1 MPSSDQ
7 KSQTHAHTLADEPNK
22 LTATPINLDAL
33 NVGPPATAG
42 GSDQRPSLECAGRA
56 IFPSR
61 WEGIEGRV
69 LRRRRFGLI
78 RLRSTS
84 QGSVDTYNLL
94 AHGSDPIAYQA
105 FELIRPDSQRLTK
118 APSPLRSAG
127 ALQKVRRALVS
138 LLLIWILCCQ
148 SLAAPIAITTPI
160 VTRANTPIAKRGS
173 SPTVR
178 EGSRSTT
185 TQSNYASANWADR
198 LLQLIHSRDEEASV
212 TGGLLPTAPVDCL
225 LPPPL
230 PSAPATDAVITR
242 HHPTLNSG
250 RIEGTLRLL
259 LAEPFTLN
267 GNTQITGD
275 LYLPGSPAIQL
286 NGGATH
292 GGIVSDEGDA
302 IPNYPL
308 TISGGVNLPGK
319 IHTHADPVP
328 LPLDFPASVPV
339 PTGTRNLSI
348 RSQSD
353 IATIGDWQ
361 TVRDLNVKAARLTLE
376 VPPGN
381 YGTFTANGNSRL
393 NFSAGTYNFANT
405 LNLDGSASVQTT
417 GRVDINVAQ
426 NLIINS
432 GAIVPG
438 SYTSPGDVH
447 LNVLGAS
454 LEINGSSQLAGLI
467 KAYNGRVTINGNAAV
482 RGQVIADSFTL
493 NGGKVTAAVWPA
505 VSTAG
510 STIFG
515 PARFDRTPGAPN
527 KYLEQFSLPAGVTA
541 PYILHIQNGEP
552 DGTNRVS
559 SATVKLNGVD
569 ILVPS
574 DLNQNIANID
584 RSVTLTSANSLEV
597 RLASNPGSY
606 LIINLSGSVAVT
618 DNTAPS
624 IVIAAPADNAKTSND
639 TIAVSGTALDSGLSA
654 TGVAHVYVNE
664 LEATFNTADSTWSI
678 VALPLLIGSNEVKVR
693 AVDGA
698 GNQSTAS
705 VTITR
710 ESPNA
715 PPNLDAGPDQNL
727 SLPHS
732 ASLHGIASDDGNPT
746 GSTLATTWSVVSD
759 TGTVTF
765 SHADALD
772 TTATFSAPGTYV
784 LRLSAS
790 DGQLSASDD
799 ITLTVQ
805 PANQPPTVNA
815 GPNQTIALPRTA
827 TLTGT
832 VADDGLPPN
841 TALITGWSQI
851 SGTGIVTFEDA
862 AQRETT
868 ASFSHPGI
876 YVLRLTASDSELSA
890 SSDVT
895 INVQPENQAPSTSAG
910 ADQITSLP
918 NSIQLNGSMSDDGW
932 PEGSTLNA
940 HWTTVSGPAPVVFE
954 NPNMTVTAASF
965 TIAGVYVLRLTT
977 SDGEL
982 NGTDEVTIVVD
993 PLNTAPLAN
1002 AGADQTIILPQ
1013 PVNLSGTMADDGWP
1027 RGSSVTAN
1035 WSKLSGPGS
1044 VVFANANT
1052 SATSATFSEPGTY
1065 VLRLTVSDTQL
1076 TTGDDITITVLPP
1089 NHAPTANAGAD
1100 QSISLFTPA
1109 HLNGSLSDDGY
1120 PLGNSLASTWSK
1132 LSGPGEVTFAGANTT
1147 VTTATFSLP
1156 GIYVL
1161 RLTVSDSELTNHDD
1175 VTITVN
1181 DPRVP
1186 PIADFVVP
1194 ESTGTAGAF
1203 VIASSGATSANF
1215 AADKI
1220 LDSDNLTFWTT
1231 PGLNNQFAKM
1241 QFYDQQMVWIERVRL
1256 QPANAAVSNASLK
1269 SFEVQIS
1276 ATTADDAN
1284 FVTVLNATLLNNG
1297 QLQEFVLT
1305 GGPVRARYIKLLAKN
1320 NYGDPNSIRLG
1331 TFNAVAAGGADSVI
1345 SLPGQANVAL
1355 CQSPALPLN
1364 GGTIYDYSYPG
1375 GAGSVN
1381 GLLGYFIGGWQTTS
1395 TANQFATIQLAGGK
1409 SYLIEGVRL
1418 ATWYDSAHGL
1428 PTAVKDFEVWVSNTT
1443 PEDAAFTRVL
1453 STSASFVPYAQQFL
1467 FPGGP
1472 IPAKYV
1478 KYVPLTNGGESSI
1491 HTPAFD
1497 VIAAGT
1503 ARVVAASNE
1512 SPNHPNS
1519 AQAAF
1524 DGNAATNWIGTGA
1537 LNNVW
1542 VKTSLANDAPQRI
1555 YGVRILP
1562 LSDTFS
1568 QSGPKDFE
1576 IRISNSSTA
1585 DSAFTTVYS
1594 GTLAPIFNSPA
1605 QEFQF
1610 SSFVDARYV
1619 QFVWKS
1625 SYSSSIVGV
1634 KELEVLAAPDRGSAV
1649 IGFSSQA
1656 SAAETAANAIDIDPV
1671 DKPWVTAPNQNT
1683 NQWLKLI
1690 LPRGDSWT
1698 INHIALR
1705 PGPAANDLNRSPK
1718 DFELLVSNTDAAD
1731 SSFASV
1737 LSGTLINSAQLQDF
1751 YFPPAPAKYVK
1762 LLLKNNYGSSQIG
1775 LSSFYVFSS
1784 ATIGTNT
1791 QFFDRSTDSD
1801 GQIISWGWNFG
1812 DGSTSTG
1819 RNPFHI
1825 FPAPG
1830 DYPVTLA
1837 VTDDS
1842 GLTSS
1847 RQTLFHVAVAL
1858 QPDFTHSPI
1867 IVHEAGE
1874 AVRFSDITPLLLRP
1888 TAIRQYD
1895 FGDGSTLSQGANTS
1909 SHTFQ
1914 DSGTFHVKLKVG
1926 DPLGTNYSITRD
1938 VLVLNLPPAV
1948 DIDPGKTLVWGEQ
1961 WTSLP
1966 RISDQ
1971 SPIDN
1976 QTLHGDWNFGDGQTS
1991 SCINCTN
1998 ANAAVLHS
2006 YATPGSYRA
2015 ILNISDKDGGTG
2027 TDSATFTV
2035 TRRPTSF
2042 GMENPPAQT
2051 TGISLLVRGALRDTF
2066 ANQPLTGKR
2075 IQFTL
2080 NGSSFTAVTG
2090 PNGVAEISVPMPE
2103 GTKIDVVTGSFAG
2116 DDLYA
2121 SSSGAGVPPSA
2132 GTKPASGSPTHQGTD
2147 FWLMFPSA
2155 YFTGGLATQ
2164 KLSITSTV
2172 STSGTVSIP
2181 GMNFV
2186 QNFAV
2191 SANSVATVT
2200 LPFVQVTD
2208 AEVVQAK
2215 GIHVTSQ
2222 QPIGVYGI
2230 SQRIFSTDAFLG
2242 LPVTSLGSDYYVL
2255 TYSNM
2260 AFGPSSE
2267 FGIVAAE
2274 NGTTVTITPA
2284 ATTGSH
2290 IAGVPY
2296 AITLNQGQTYLLQ
2309 NTVPTALG
2317 DLTGSRVSST
2327 KPVAV
2332 FSGHM
2337 AATIPAEVGCCADH
2351 LLEQLPPANSWG
2363 KRFATLPLATRTKG
2377 DYFRFLARDDDT
2389 SVYLDGAL
2397 VAVLNRGEFVERLL
2411 QAPAEIVATKPILV
2425 AQYCTSIYFDNGTT
2439 GKADPFFMIVPP
2451 YTQFLDHYT
2460 ISTPASGFQIN
2471 YANVIAPTALLGSIT
2486 LDGAAL
2492 AAGSFTA
2499 IGVSGYSGAQLPLT
2513 VGAHTLDGPAGFGV
2527 SVYGFAQDESY
2538 GYPGGLNLSPTATN
2552 VVVTVA
2558 PEVSAHTINTQ
2569 GCVIATTTDQF
2580 QLPQGGATV
2589 NFSISGAN
2597 PANTS
2602 LQTDAA
2608 GQATLCYLGTH
2619 SGADQITAALAG
2631 AHANAT
2637 MIWSPPNQPPTVTA
2651 GPDQTI
2657 ALPAAAILSA
2667 TASDDGLPANTLNLL
2682 WTRISGPGDV
2692 VFANANAANTSAIF
2706 TAAGAYVL
2714 RFSANDT
2721 ALGASDDV
2729 VITVTPAPANQA
2741 PTAQAGANK
2750 VVTLN
2755 ENLVLNSSNEAPLN
2769 HGEIPHWIETQ
2780 GSNWRQGAMNDGSN
2794 SPAPQQGSSYFF
2806 AGNDAAAELRQDI
2819 DVSAFAAA
2827 IAAGA
2832 QQFEFQAYLRSLP
2845 EASPDAGRVIV
2856 EYRDVTNTNVI
2867 ATLDSGIITATD
2879 EWHLTEDIRTAPAG
2893 TGWIRVRL
2901 LAQRNSG
2908 AGNDAFFD
2916 SISLRPFHTAGIKL
2930 EAHVGDDGLPAGSSL
2945 SANWSVVSGPGPV
2958 SFANSQS
2965 PLSGATFTTPG
2976 TYVLRL
2982 TASDGE
2988 LNATSDLNVLV
2999 NPANQSPVVVPGNDQ
3014 TITLP
3019 ASASLAAT
3027 VTDDG
3032 GPVGSSLSVFWSRR
3046 SGPGIVTFADATSA
3060 NTTAAFST
3068 PGAYVL
3074 SLTADDGEYAA
3085 SSVLTVTVSPAA
3097 VNQPPTVSAGLD
3109 QAITLTAAPISLN
3122 GNAADDGL
3130 PLGSSVSVV
3139 WTQTS
3144 GPAAATFGNPDN
3156 AITSIQFSVAGTYVL
3171 RLTASDGAL
3180 SASDEVVVTVT
3191 PANVAPTVNAGADQT
3206 TLLSQGAALNGSVSD
3221 DGLPGTS
3228 GLTTTWSMLSG
3239 SGTVSFVNPNVTVT
3253 NAQFSATGTY
3263 VLRLTA
3269 SDSQFSAA
3277 DDITVQVNDNVPLP
3291 TVGITAPADGAE
3303 LTAPALVTGSVS
3315 NGSWTL
3321 EYRLNTDDIWSAVA
3335 ERSGDTALDGSA
3347 SQGWRTVA
3355 SGHAQVTNSTL
3366 GTLDTTMM
3374 LNGIYS
3380 LRLRA
3385 TDEYGQTSFTSTSV
3399 LVDKNLKV
3407 GHFQIAFSDLNVPV
3421 AGLPIEVVRSY
3432 DSRDNRAGDFGVG
3445 WQLGIK
3451 SARVEKTGVLG
3462 FSWLETVSS
3471 GAIPT
3476 YCLEPGRP
3484 HKVAVTFGDGKVF
3497 RFQATTAIHCQ
3508 QLAPITS
3515 TRLMFTPEPGT
3526 HATLEAV
3533 GPSDVLVETQG
3544 VLPGAVR
3551 LINQNNPDIFNAGT
3565 FRLTTAEGAVYVIDQ
3580 RTGVSSVRDP
3590 YGNSLTLTSAGIIH
3604 STGRSV
3610 AFTRDPANRITSI
3623 TDPNGNS
3630 QTYAYD
3636 ARGDLVSY
3644 TDREQQTTTY
3654 SYDSDHRLVT
3664 ITDARGTTPLQN
3676 EFDASGRLIGQRDA
3690 FNHALAYDHDIAGR
3704 VETITDRLGRATRYE
3719 YDERGNVLRRV
3730 DAKGGVRSFS
3740 YDELDNVLS
3749 ETNELGKTTTYAY
3762 DSADNRTS
3770 VTDPLG
3776 HAMQSTYNGARQ
3788 VLTITDALGQT
3799 TTNTYDAAGTN
3810 LLSATDALNNS
3821 TTYTF
3826 SAITGQRSAMKD
3838 ALNGQTVY
3846 SYDGNG
3852 RLSSETDAL
3861 GHVTTYTY
3869 DANGNRKSQRVTRT
3883 NTLGQP
3889 ETITTNYEYDKLNRL
3904 VKTIYA
3910 DGSSTKVEYNLTGQQ
3925 GATIDQLGHRTEF
3938 SYDDMGR
3945 LTRTDYPDS
3954 THEETAYDAE
3964 GRRLTSTDRAG
3975 HVTSYSYDELG
3986 RLLRTTF
3993 ADGTSASSV
4002 YDAAGQLLSQTD
4014 ARGNVTRY
4022 FYDDAGRRM
4031 TIKNALGQ
4039 ETTFA
4044 YDANGNQLS
4053 VTDALGHATS
4063 YEYDAD
4069 NRRIKTIHADRS
4081 FDSVSYDALG
4091 RTATKTDQAG
4101 KPTRFSYDALGRLT
4115 KVTDALNQET
4125 IYTYDELGRQL
4136 SQTDANNHITRF
4148 EYDQLGRR
4156 MKRMLPLGQFESY
4169 SYDLAGNLRTR
4180 TDFNGKVTSFAYDAM
4195 RRLSSKTPDVSFNQP
4210 AISFTYNANGQR
4222 ASMVDASGTTVYSYD
4237 VRNRL
4242 IGRQTPFGAL
4252 SYTYDDA
4259 GNVATT
4265 RSAHANGVSI
4275 DYGYDALNRLASVKD
4290 NQLITLNGGVTSYT
4304 YNGAGNLQSYLYP
4317 NQISTSYAYNSLNRL
4332 TNMTVGTAVSH
4343 VAGYSYTLGP
4353 AGNRVGVTE
4362 LNGRTVTYSYDDL
4375 YRLRAETIANG
4386 PHNVNGTISY
4396 SYDAVGNR
4404 LSRTS
4409 TVTPVIS
4416 QTASYDANDRL
4427 ASESYDDNGNT
4438 TTANGNSYDYDFEN
4452 QLASFTPGA
4461 GPAGAFVYDG
4471 DGNRVGKT
4479 VAGVTTNYLVD
4490 TNNPTGYAQ
4499 VIEELQYGN
4508 VTRSYTYGHD
4518 LISQRCPL
4526 PTANCSLSFYGYD
4539 GHGSVRLLTDAAG
4552 AVTDT
4557 YDYDAFGNLIAHVGN
4572 TANDYLYAGEQF
4584 DADLAFYYLRARY
4597 LNPAA
4602 GRFWTMDSFEGSP
4615 HDPQSLHKYSY
4626 AQNNP
4631 TNLIDPSG
4639 QVSAMEEVAPLVSN
4653 VVSLY
4658 YEYQSLISTAR
4669 VILAAVD
4676 LYKLSQDENYRGEYL
4691 ALGPT
4696 LVGSIVADNLL
4707 SITSAAQRF
4716 TGSVFAASNIEPFA
4730 VRHATSYPQEVMDE
4744 IDPALLR
4751 FDNRF
4756 GKAFYVAESGQT
4768 AVNEVA
4774 AHSGSYTHVV
4784 RFDMNLSGQKTLD
4797 LTNPQVANAWGYN
4810 STLEYRQTQAIAESA
4825 KRAGYGVIAYP
4836 AAHGAG
4842 TNFAVLKRFAEI
4854 LTPMGVAPVP

>member
-1 MPSSDQ
+1 MPPSENYRDVLSD
-7 KSQTHAHTLADEPNK
+7 APA
-22 LTATPINLDAL
+22 INQNHIQLLGAVPD
-33 NVGPPATAG
+33 PKPATN
-42 GSDQRPSLECAGRA
+42 LECAGRA
-56 IFPSR
+56 Q
-61 WEGIEGRV
+61 
-69 LRRRRFGLI
+69 RRRRFGF
-78 RLRSTS
+78 LRKLSR
-84 QGSVDTYNLL
+84 GDFNDLL
-94 AHGSDPIAYQA
+94 NYIANQA
-105 FELIRPDSQRLTK
+105 SFGFIRPDSARHTK

-127 ALQKVRRALVS
+127 ALQKERRTLAS
-138 LLLIWILCCQ
+138 LLLIWILSCQ
-148 SLAAPIAITTPI
+148 SLAAPIVISTPSA
-160 VTRANTPIAKRGS
+160 RAANIPSAKGGS

-185 TQSNYASANWADR
+185 TQPNPATVKWLDR
-198 LLQLIHSRDEEASV
+198 LLQLFHSRDGELTAEPPPTTNTSAPAPAV
-212 TGGLLPTAPVDCL
+212 CLLPT
-225 LPPPL
+225 
-230 PSAPATDAVITR
+230 APATDAVITR
-242 HHPTLNSG
+242 HHPTLNAG
-250 RIEGTLRLL
+250 RIEGSLRLL
-259 LAEPFTLN
+259 QPEPFTLN

-275 LYLPGSPAIQL
+275 VYLPGSPAIQL

-292 GGIVSDEGDA
+292 GGIVIDEGDA
-302 IPNYPL
+302 IPNYPVTL
-308 TISGGVNLPGK
+308 SGGINLPGK
-319 IHTHADPVP
+319 IHTHVDPGCHPPATAGGTDKTSTP
-328 LPLDFPASVPV
+328 LPLDFPASVPA
-339 PTGTRNLSI
+339 PSGTRNVVI

-353 IATIGDWQ
+353 IANLGDWQ

-381 YGTFTANGNSRL
+381 YGTFTVNGNSRL

-438 SYTSPGDVH
+438 SYTSPGDIH

-454 LEINGSSQLAGLI
+454 LEINGSSQVAGLI
-467 KAYNGRVTINGNAAV
+467 KAYNGTVTINGAAAV
-482 RGQVIADSFTL
+482 RGQVSADSFTL
-493 NGGKVTAAVWPA
+493 NGGKVTAAVWPIR
-505 VSTAG
+505 SSPG
-510 STIFG
+510 FTILG
-515 PARFDRTPGAPN
+515 PARFDRTTGAPN
-527 KYLEQFSLPAGVTA
+527 KYLEQFSLPVGVTA
-541 PYILHIQNGEP
+541 PYTLHIQNGEP

-574 DLNQNIANID
+574 DLNQNVANVD
-584 RSVTLTSANSLEV
+584 RTVTLTSANSLEV

-606 LIINLSGSVAVT
+606 LIINLSGSLAVI

-624 IVIAAPADNAKTSND
+624 IVIAAPADKANTSSD
-639 TIAVSGTALDSGLSA
+639 TIAVSGTALDSGTGA

-664 LEATFNTADSTWSI
+664 LEATLNAADSTWSI
-678 VALPLLIGSNEVKVR
+678 AALPLLIGSNEVTVR

-698 GNQSTAS
+698 NNQSTAS
-705 VTITR
+705 LTITR
-710 ESPNA
+710 EAPNA
-715 PPNLDAGPDQNL
+715 PPGVNAGPDQTL
-727 SLPHS
+727 SLPQS
-732 ASLHGIASDDGNPT
+732 ASLHGSASDDGNPT
-746 GSTLATTWSVVSD
+746 GSTLTTSWSIVSN

-772 TTATFSAPGTYV
+772 TTATFDAPGSYV

-799 ITLTVQ
+799 ITITVQ
-805 PANQPPTVNA
+805 PANQPPTINA

-832 VADDGLPPN
+832 VADDGLPTNSVPV
-841 TALITGWSQI
+841 TKWSQI
-851 SGTGIVTFEDA
+851 SGTGIVTFEDS
-862 AQRETT
+862 AQCETT
-868 ASFSHPGI
+868 ASFSNPGV
-876 YVLRLTASDSELSA
+876 YTLRLTASDSELSA

-895 INVQPENQAPSTSAG
+895 ITVQPENQAPTASAG
-910 ADQITSLP
+910 ADQIISLP
-918 NSIQLNGSMSDDGW
+918 NAIQLNGSMSDDGW
-932 PEGSTLNA
+932 PDGSTLNA
-940 HWTTVSGPAPVVFE
+940 QWTTVSGPGPVVFE
-954 NPNMTVTAASF
+954 NANMTVTAASF
-965 TIAGVYVLRLTT
+965 TIAGVYVFRLTA

-982 NGTDEVTIVVD
+982 NGSDEVTIVVD
-993 PLNTAPLAN
+993 PLNTAPLVN
-1002 AGADQTIILPQ
+1002 AGADQTVILPGQ
-1013 PVNLSGTMADDGWP
+1013 AKMLGTITDDGWP
-1027 RGSSVTAN
+1027 RGSAVTAN

-1044 VVFANANT
+1044 VVFANPNT
-1052 SATSATFSEPGTY
+1052 SSTSATFIEPGTY
-1065 VLRLTVSDTQL
+1065 VLRLTASDTQL
-1076 TTGDDITITVLPP
+1076 ATFDDITITVLPP
-1089 NHAPTANAGAD
+1089 NHAPTVNAGAD
-1100 QSISLFTPA
+1100 QSISLFSA
-1109 HLNGSLSDDGY
+1109 ANLNGSLSDDGY
-1120 PLGNSLASTWSK
+1120 PLGNSLTSTWSK

-1156 GIYVL
+1156 GNYVL
-1161 RLTVSDSELTNHDD
+1161 RLTVSDSELTNQDD

-1203 VIASSGATSANF
+1203 VIASSGASSPNF

-1220 LDSDNLTFWTT
+1220 LDSDNFTFWTT
-1231 PGLNNQFAKM
+1231 PGLNNQFAKV

-1269 SFEVQIS
+1269 NFEVQVS
-1276 ATTADDAN
+1276 ATTADDAS
-1284 FVTVLNATLLNNG
+1284 FVTVLSATLLNNG
-1297 QLQEFVLT
+1297 QLQEFVLA
-1305 GGPVRARYIKLLAKN
+1305 GGLVRARYIKLLAKN

-1331 TFNAVAAGGADSVI
+1331 TFNPVAAGTADGVI

-1355 CQSPALPLN
+1355 CQSPALPMN
-1364 GGTIYDYSYPG
+1364 GGAIYDYSYPG

-1381 GLLGYFIGGWQTTS
+1381 GLLGYFVGGWQTTS
-1395 TANQFATIQLAGGK
+1395 TTNQFAKIQLAGGK

-1428 PTAVKDFEVWVSNTT
+1428 PTAVKDFEVWISNTT
-1443 PEDAAFTRVL
+1443 SDDASFTRVL
-1453 STSASFVPYAQQFL
+1453 SATASFVPYAQQFL

-1472 IPAKYV
+1472 VPAKYV

-1491 HTPAFD
+1491 HTQAFD

-1512 SPNHPNS
+1512 SLNHPNS

-1524 DGNAATNWIGTGA
+1524 DGNASTNWIATGA

-1576 IRISNSSTA
+1576 VRVSNSTTA

-1671 DKPWVTAPNQNT
+1671 DQPWVTAPNQNT
-1683 NQWLKLI
+1683 NQWLKLL
-1690 LPRGDSWT
+1690 LPRADSWT

-1731 SSFASV
+1731 SSFAPV
-1737 LSGTLINSAQLQDF
+1737 LSGTLINSSQLQDF
-1751 YFPPAPAKYVK
+1751 YFQPTPAKYVK

-1775 LSSFYVFSS
+1775 LSSFYVFSG
-1784 ATIGTNT
+1784 ATIGTNA
-1791 QFFDRSTDSD
+1791 QFFDRSSDSD
-1801 GQIISWGWNFG
+1801 GQIVSWIWNFG
-1812 DGSTSTG
+1812 DGGTNTG
-1819 RNPFHI
+1819 RNPVHT

-1830 DYPVTLA
+1830 DYPVTLT
-1837 VTDDS
+1837 VTDDT
-1842 GLTSS
+1842 GLSSS
-1847 RQTLFHVAVAL
+1847 RQTLFHVAAAL
-1858 QPDFTHSPI
+1858 QPDFIHSPI
-1867 IVHEAGE
+1867 IVHEGGE
-1874 AVRFSDITPLLLRP
+1874 AVRFSDVTPLLLRP

-1895 FGDGSTLSQGANTS
+1895 FGDGSILSQGANTS

-1938 VLVLNLPPAV
+1938 VLVLNMPPSV

-1991 SCINCTN
+1991 SCTNCTN
-1998 ANAAVLHS
+1998 ANASVVHS
-2006 YATPGSYRA
+2006 YAAPGSYQA
-2015 ILNISDKDGGTG
+2015 NLTVTDKDGGIG
-2027 TDSATFTV
+2027 TDSAIFTV

-2042 GMENPPAQT
+2042 VMQNPPAQT
-2051 TGISLLVRGALRDTF
+2051 TGNSLLVHGELRDTF
-2066 ANQPLTGKR
+2066 ANQTLAGKT
-2075 IQFTL
+2075 IQFIL
-2080 NGSSFTAVTG
+2080 NGSTFSAITG
-2090 PNGVAEISVPMPE
+2090 ANGVVEISVPIPE
-2103 GTKIDVVTGSFAG
+2103 GTKIDIVTGSFAG

-2121 SSSGAGVPPSA
+2121 SCSGVGVPPSA
-2132 GTKPASGSPTHQGTD
+2132 GAKPAEGSPTHQGTD

-2172 STSGTVSIP
+2172 STSGTVTIP
-2181 GMNFV
+2181 GMNFI

-2191 SANSVATVT
+2191 GANGVATVT

-2208 AEVVQAK
+2208 AEVIQAK

-2222 QPIGVYGI
+2222 QPIAVYGI
-2230 SQRIFSTDAFLG
+2230 SQRSFSTDAFLG
-2242 LPVTSLGSDYYVL
+2242 LPVSSLGADYLVL

-2267 FGIVAAE
+2267 FGIVATE
-2274 NGTTVTITPA
+2274 NSTAVTITPA
-2284 ATTGSH
+2284 VTTGSH

-2317 DLTGSRVSST
+2317 DLTGSRITST

-2332 FSGHM
+2332 FGGHM

-2363 KRFATLPLATRTKG
+2363 KRFATIPLATRTKG
-2377 DYFRFLARDDDT
+2377 DYFRFLARDDGT
-2389 SVYLDGAL
+2389 AVYLDGAL

-2411 QAPAEIVATKPILV
+2411 KAPAEIIATKPILV

-2460 ISTPASGFQIN
+2460 IATPASGFQIN

-2486 LDGAAL
+2486 LDGTAL
-2492 AAGSFTA
+2492 SAGSFTA
-2499 IGVSGYSGAQLPLT
+2499 IGVSGYSGAQVPLA
-2513 VGAHTLDGPAGFGV
+2513 VGAHTLGGPAGFGV

-2538 GYPGGLNLSPTATN
+2538 GYPGGLNLSPTVTS
-2552 VVVTVA
+2552 VGVTVA
-2558 PEVSAHTINTQ
+2558 PEASAHTINTQ
-2569 GCVIATTTDQF
+2569 GCVIATATDQF
-2580 QLPQGGATV
+2580 QMPQGGATI
-2589 NFSISGAN
+2589 NFTVSGAN
-2597 PANTS
+2597 PAITS
-2602 LQTDAA
+2602 LQSDAA

-2619 SGADQITAALAG
+2619 SGTDQITASLAG
-2631 AHANAT
+2631 AQAT
-2637 MIWSPPNQPPTVTA
+2637 ATIIWSPPNQPPAVTA

-2657 ALPAAAILSA
+2657 VLPAAAILSA
-2667 TASDDGLPANTLNLL
+2667 TATDDGLPANTLNLF
-2682 WTRISGPGDV
+2682 WTRVSGPGDV
-2692 VFANANAANTSAIF
+2692 VFANANAANTTAIF
-2706 TAAGAYVL
+2706 TIAGAYVL
-2714 RFSANDT
+2714 RFSANDS
-2721 ALGASDDV
+2721 ALFASDDV

-2741 PTAQAGANK
+2741 PTAQAGANQ

-2755 ENLVLNSSNEAPLN
+2755 ENLVVNSSNEAPLN
-2769 HGEIPHWIETQ
+2769 DGEVPNWIETQ
-2780 GSNWRQGAMNDGSN
+2780 GSNWRQGAINDGSS
-2794 SPAPQQGSSYFF
+2794 SPTPQRGSSYFS
-2806 AGNDAAAELRQDI
+2806 AGNEAEAELQQDI

-2827 IAAGA
+2827 IRAGT

-2845 EASPDAGRVIV
+2845 EAVPDAGRVIV
-2856 EYRDVTNTNVI
+2856 EYRDVTNANVI

-2879 EWHLTEDIRTAPAG
+2879 GWHLTEDIRTAPAG

-2901 LAQRNSG
+2901 LAKRNSG
-2908 AGNDAFFD
+2908 LGNDAFFD
-2916 SISLRPFHTAGIKL
+2916 SISLRPLHTAGIKL
-2930 EAHVGDDGLPAGSSL
+2930 DGHAGDDGLPAGSSL
-2945 SANWSVVSGPGPV
+2945 SANWTVVSGPGPV

-2965 PLSGATFTTPG
+2965 PSSGAIFTTPG
-2976 TYVLRL
+2976 TYVMRL

-2988 LNATSDLNVLV
+2988 LSATSNLSVIV
-2999 NPANQSPVVVPGNDQ
+2999 NPANQQPAVTAGSDQ

-3019 ASASLAAT
+3019 ANASLAGA

-3032 GPVGSSLSVFWSRR
+3032 RPAGSSLSVFWSRR

-3068 PGAYVL
+3068 PGVYVL

-3085 SSVLTVTVSPAA
+3085 SAILTVTVSPAA
-3097 VNQPPTVSAGLD
+3097 VNQPPTVSAGTD
-3109 QAITLTAAPISLN
+3109 RAITLTTAPVTLHGS
-3122 GNAADDGL
+3122 AADDGL
-3130 PLGSSVSVV
+3130 PVGSSVSVV

-3144 GPAAATFGNPDN
+3144 GPAATTFGNPDN
-3156 AITSIQFSVAGTYVL
+3156 AVTNVQFSVAGTYVL

-3180 SASDEVVVTVT
+3180 SASDEVVITAT
-3191 PANVAPTVNAGADQT
+3191 PANEAPTVSAGADQII
-3206 TLLSQGAALNGSVSD
+3206 LLSQGAALNGSVSD
-3221 DGLPGTS
+3221 DGLPGAG
-3228 GLTTTWSMLSG
+3228 GLTTAWSMLSG
-3239 SGTVSFVNPNVTVT
+3239 PGTVSFTNPNVTVT

-3269 SDSQFSAA
+3269 SDGQLAA
-3277 DDITVQVNDNVPLP
+3277 TDDVTVQVNDNVPAP
-3291 TVGITAPADGAE
+3291 TVTITAPADGAE

-3321 EYRLNTDDIWSAVA
+3321 EYSLNTDDIWSAVA

-3347 SQGWRTVA
+3347 NQAWRTVA
-3355 SGHAQVTNSTL
+3355 SGNAPVNNGAL

-3385 TDEYGQTSFTSTSV
+3385 TDEYGQTSFTSSSV

-3407 GHFQIAFSDLNVPV
+3407 GHFQIAFSDLSVPV
-3421 AGLPIEVVRSY
+3421 GGLPIEVVRSY
-3432 DSRDNRAGDFGVG
+3432 DSRDNRVGDFGVG
-3445 WQLGIK
+3445 WQLGIR

-3476 YCLEPGRP
+3476 YCLEPGRS

-3497 RFQATTAIHCQ
+3497 KFQATTAIHCQ

-3515 TRLMFTPEPGT
+3515 TRLTFTPEPGT

-3533 GPSDVLVETQG
+3533 GPSDVLVETQS
-3544 VLPGAVR
+3544 VLPGPVR

-3590 YGNSLTLTSAGIIH
+3590 YGNSLTITSAGIIH

-3610 AFTRDPANRITSI
+3610 AFTRDAANRITSI

-3654 SYDSDHRLVT
+3654 SYDSDHRLLT

-3676 EFDASGRLIGQRDA
+3676 QFDASGRLIGQRDA

-3704 VETITDRLGRATRYE
+3704 VETITDRLGHATRYE

-3730 DAKGGVRSFS
+3730 DAKGGVRTFS

-3749 ETNELGKTTTYAY
+3749 ETNELGKTTTYTY

-3776 HAMQSTYNGARQ
+3776 HATQFTYNGARQ
-3788 VLTITDALGQT
+3788 ILTVTDALGQV

-3810 LLSATDALNNS
+3810 LLTATDALNNS
-3821 TTYTF
+3821 TTYTY
-3826 SAITGQRSAMKD
+3826 SAITGQRSAMQD
-3838 ALNGQTVY
+3838 ALNGPTSY

-3861 GHVTTYTY
+3861 GHVTTFTY
-3869 DANGNRKSQRVTRT
+3869 DANGNRKSQTVTRT
-3883 NTLGQP
+3883 NALGQP
-3889 ETITTNYEYDKLNRL
+3889 ETITTNYEYDKLNRP
-3904 VKTIYA
+3904 VKTLYA
-3910 DGSSTKVEYNLTGQQ
+3910 DGSSTLVEYNLTGQQ
-3925 GATIDQLGHRTEF
+3925 SATIDQLGHRTEF
-3938 SYDDMGR
+3938 PYDDMGR
-3945 LTRTDYPDS
+3945 LARTDYPDG
-3954 THEETAYDAE
+3954 THEVTTYDAE
-3964 GRRLTSTDRAG
+3964 GHRLTSTDRAG

-3986 RLLRTTF
+3986 RLLQTTY
-3993 ADGTSASSV
+3993 ADGTNTSSV
-4002 YDAAGQLLSQTD
+4002 YEAAGQLLSQTD

-4022 FYDDAGRRM
+4022 FYDDAGRRAK
-4031 TIKNALGQ
+4031 IKNAMGQ

-4044 YDANGNQLS
+4044 YDVNGNQLS

-4063 YEYDAD
+4063 HEYDAD
-4069 NRRIKTIHADRS
+4069 NRRIKTIYADGS

-4091 RTATKTDQAG
+4091 RTVTKTDQAD
-4101 KPTRFSYDALGRLT
+4101 KTTRFNYDALGRLT

-4125 IYTYDELGRQL
+4125 TYTYDDLGRQL
-4136 SQTDANNHITRF
+4136 SQTDANNHTTRF

-4156 MKRMLPLGQFESY
+4156 TKRILPLGQVESY
-4169 SYDLAGNLRTR
+4169 SYDLAGNLQTR

-4195 RRLSSKTPDVSFNQP
+4195 RRLSSKSPDASFSQP
-4210 AISFTYNANGQR
+4210 PIAFTYNANGQR
-4222 ASMVDASGTTVYSYD
+4222 ASMVDASGTTLYAYD
-4237 VRNRL
+4237 IRNRL

-4252 SYTYDDA
+4252 SYTYDAA
-4259 GNVATT
+4259 GNLATT
-4265 RSAHANGVSI
+4265 RSSHASGVSI
-4275 DYGYDALNRLASVKD
+4275 DYAYDSLNRLATVRD
-4290 NQLITLNGGVTSYT
+4290 NQLVTLNGGVTSYT
-4304 YNGAGNLQSYLYP
+4304 YDAAGNLQSYLYP
-4317 NQISTSYAYNSLNRL
+4317 NQISTSYGYNSLNRL
-4332 TNMTVGTAVSH
+4332 TDMTVGTSVSH
-4343 VAGYSYTLGP
+4343 LAGYSYTLGV

-4362 LNGRTVTYSYDDL
+4362 LNGRSVTYSYDDL
-4375 YRLRAETIANG
+4375 YRLRGETISND
-4386 PHNVNGTISY
+4386 PHNVNGAISY
-4396 SYDAVGNR
+4396 AYDAVGNR

-4409 TVTPVIS
+4409 TVSPVIS
-4416 QTASYDANDRL
+4416 QTAYYDANDRL
-4427 ASESYDDNGNT
+4427 TSDSYDNNGNT
-4438 TTANGNSYDYDFEN
+4438 RATNGNNYDYDFEN
-4452 QLASFTPGA
+4452 RLASFTPSA

-4499 VIEELQYGN
+4499 VVEELQSGN

-4518 LISQRCPL
+4518 LISQRCPVS
-4526 PTANCSLSFYGYD
+4526 TANCSLSFYGYD

-4557 YDYDAFGNLIAHVGN
+4557 SDYDAFGNLIAHVGN

-4584 DADLAFYYLRARY
+4584 DPNLGFYYLRARY
-4597 LNPAA
+4597 MNPAA
-4602 GRFWTMDSFEGSP
+4602 GRFWTMDSFEGSVYE
-4615 HDPQSLHKYSY
+4615 QTTLHKYSY
-4626 AQNNP
+4626 VSNEVVNH
-4631 TNLIDPSG
+4631 TDPSG
-4639 QVSAMEEVAPLVSN
+4639 LIGVGDIIGEVNALTCRVQLLAMDFPRAMAAGRL
-4653 VVSLY
+4653 
-4658 YEYQSLISTAR
+4658 
-4669 VILAAVD
+4669 ILAAFNVSAFFGDEEYRNMVLSSGPDGLNLVAAD
-4676 LYKLSQDENYRGEYL
+4676 LDLICRGSSR
-4691 ALGPT
+4691 
-4696 LVGSIVADNLL
+4696 V
-4707 SITSAAQRF
+4707 ITAIGYSLIATR
-4716 TGSVFAASNIEPFA
+4716 SLSNIQMRAE
-4730 VRHATSYPQEVMDE
+4730 
-4744 IDPALLR
+4744 ALLQGATGVNINPIEDALKYR
-4751 FDNRF
+4751 LII
-4756 GKAFYVAESGQT
+4756 SG
-4768 AVNEVA
+4768 
-4774 AHSGSYTHVV
+4774 GS
-4784 RFDMNLSGQKTLD
+4784 
-4797 LTNPQVANAWGYN
+4797 P
-4810 STLEYRQTQAIAESA
+4810 
-4825 KRAGYGVIAYP
+4825 
-4836 AAHGAG
+4836 GAG
-4842 TNFAVLKRFAEI
+4842 TPVTDLEAIEGVVGTISTGNRMIITQQQAGTLESTLGLPEGRLNNGAIISLIENVGARGPRSPLSGNQLFLGSGQGLPGGHPEI
-4854 LTPMGVAPVP
+4854 NIAPIGTAGGGGIRQVILEVK

>member
-1 MPSSDQ
+1 MDPRATEPS
-7 KSQTHAHTLADEPNK
+7 AE
-22 LTATPINLDAL
+22 
-33 NVGPPATAG
+33 
-42 GSDQRPSLECAGRA
+42 
-56 IFPSR
+56 
-61 WEGIEGRV
+61 
-69 LRRRRFGLI
+69 
-78 RLRSTS
+78 
-84 QGSVDTYNLL
+84 
-94 AHGSDPIAYQA
+94 
-105 FELIRPDSQRLTK
+105 
-118 APSPLRSAG
+118 
-127 ALQKVRRALVS
+127 
-138 LLLIWILCCQ
+138 
-148 SLAAPIAITTPI
+148 
-160 VTRANTPIAKRGS
+160 RGS

-178 EGSRSTT
+178 DGLRPTSI
-185 TQSNYASANWADR
+185 QSNHATVNWVDR
-198 LLQLIHSRDEEASV
+198 LLRLIHSRDEDPTVGLPPTANASAP
-212 TGGLLPTAPVDCL
+212 TPADCLLPTAPAVYL
-225 LPPPL
+225 LPL
-230 PSAPATDAVITR
+230 PTAPVTDAVITR
-242 HHPTLNSG
+242 HQPTLNAG
-250 RIEGTLRLL
+250 RIEGGFRLL

-275 LYLPGSPAIQL
+275 LYLPGSPTIQL
-286 NGGATH
+286 NGTATH
-292 GGIVSDEGDA
+292 GGIVIDEGDA
-302 IPNYPL
+302 DPNYSVTL
-308 TISGGVNLPGK
+308 SGGINLPGK
-319 IHTHADPVP
+319 IHTHVDAVG
-328 LPLDFPASVPV
+328 LPEDFPASVPA

-353 IATIGDWQ
+353 IATVGDWR

-381 YGTFTANGNSRL
+381 YGTFTVNGNSRL

-405 LNLDGSASVQTT
+405 LNLDGSASIQTT

-438 SYTSPGDVH
+438 SYTAPGDVH

-454 LEINGSSQLAGLI
+454 LEINGSSQVAGLI
-467 KAYNGRVTINGNAAV
+467 KAYHGRVTINGTAAV

-493 NGGKVTAAVWPA
+493 NGGKVTAAVWPV
-505 VSTAG
+505 VSAAG
-510 STIFG
+510 FTILG
-515 PARFDRTPGAPN
+515 PARFDRTTGAPN

-541 PYILHIQNGEP
+541 PYTLHIQNGEA
-552 DGTNRVS
+552 DGTNRAS

-569 ILVPS
+569 ILLPS
-574 DLNQNIANID
+574 DLNQNVANVD
-584 RSVTLTSANSLEV
+584 RTVTLTSANSLEV

-606 LIINLSGSVAVT
+606 LIINLTGSLAVT

-624 IVIAAPADNAKTSND
+624 IVIAAPADNAKTSNG
-639 TIAVSGTALDSGLSA
+639 TIAVNGTALDSGTGA

-664 LEATFNTADSTWSI
+664 LEATLNVADSTWS
-678 VALPLLIGSNEVKVR
+678 VAALPLLIGSNEVTVR

-710 ESPNA
+710 EAPNA
-715 PPNLDAGPDQNL
+715 PPGVDAGPDQTL

-732 ASLHGIASDDGNPT
+732 ASLHGTASDDGNPT
-746 GSTLATTWSVVSD
+746 GSTLTATWSVVSNS
-759 TGTVTF
+759 GTVTF
-765 SHADALD
+765 AHADALD
-772 TTATFSAPGTYV
+772 TNATFSDPGSYV

-790 DGQLSASDD
+790 DGELSASDD
-799 ITLTVQ
+799 ITITVQ

-832 VADDGLPPN
+832 VADDGLP
-841 TALITGWSQI
+841 TDSVLVTSWSQI
-851 SGTGIVTFEDA
+851 SGTGIVTFEDP

-868 ASFSHPGI
+868 ASFSSPGV

-895 INVQPENQAPSTSAG
+895 ITVQPENQAPTANAG
-910 ADQITSLP
+910 ADQIISLP
-918 NSIQLNGSMSDDGW
+918 NAIQLNGSMFDDGW
-932 PEGSTLNA
+932 PEGSILNA
-940 HWTTVSGPAPVVFE
+940 HWTTVTGPGPVVFE
-954 NPNMTVTAASF
+954 NANMTVTAASF
-965 TIAGVYVLRLTT
+965 TTPGTYVFRLTA

-982 NGTDEVTIVVD
+982 NGSDEVTIVVD
-993 PLNTAPLAN
+993 PLNTAPLVN
-1002 AGADQTIILPQ
+1002 AGGDQTIVLPGQ
-1013 PVNLSGTMADDGWP
+1013 ANLSGTIADDGWP
-1027 RGSSVTAN
+1027 RGSAVTAN

-1052 SATSATFSEPGTY
+1052 SSTSATFIEPGTY
-1065 VLRLTVSDTQL
+1065 VLRLTASDSQL
-1076 TTGDDITITVLPP
+1076 TTSDDITITVLPP

-1100 QSISLFTPA
+1100 QSISLFRA
-1109 HLNGSLSDDGY
+1109 ANLNGSLSDDGY
-1120 PLGNSLASTWSK
+1120 PLGNSLTSTWSK
-1132 LSGPGEVTFAGANTT
+1132 LSGPGEVTFANANTT

-1156 GIYVL
+1156 GTYVL
-1161 RLTVSDSELTNHDD
+1161 RLTVSDSDLTNHDD

-1181 DPRVP
+1181 DPRLP
-1186 PIADFVVP
+1186 PVADFVVP

-1203 VIASSGATSANF
+1203 VIASSGASSANF

-1220 LDSDNLTFWTT
+1220 LDSDHLTFWIT
-1231 PGLNNQFAKM
+1231 PGGNNQFAKM
-1241 QFYDQQMVWIERVRL
+1241 QLYDQEMVWIERVRL

-1269 SFEVQIS
+1269 NFEVQIS

-1284 FVTVLNATLLNNG
+1284 FATVLSATLLNNG
-1297 QLQEFVLT
+1297 QLQEFVLA

-1331 TFNAVAAGGADSVI
+1331 TFNPVAAGSADGVI

-1355 CQSPALPLN
+1355 CQSPALPMN
-1364 GGTIYDYSYPG
+1364 GGAIYDYSYPG

-1381 GLLGYFIGGWQTTS
+1381 GLLGYFVGGWQTTS
-1395 TANQFATIQLAGGK
+1395 TTNQFATIQLAGGK

-1418 ATWYDSAHGL
+1418 ATWYDSGHGL

-1443 PEDAAFTRVL
+1443 PDDASFTRVL
-1453 STSASFVPYAQQFL
+1453 SASASFVPYGQQFL

-1472 IPAKYV
+1472 VAAKYV

-1491 HTPAFD
+1491 HTQAFD

-1503 ARVVAASNE
+1503 ARVVAVSNE

-1524 DGNAATNWIGTGA
+1524 DGNSATNWIATGA

-1542 VKTSLANDAPQRI
+1542 VKTALANDGPQRI

-1568 QSGPKDFE
+1568 QSGPTDFE
-1576 IRISNSSTA
+1576 IRVSNTTPA
-1585 DSAFTTVYS
+1585 DGAFTTVYS
-1594 GTLAPIFNSPA
+1594 GTLAPIFNSPP

-1649 IGFSSQA
+1649 VGFSSQA

-1683 NQWLKLI
+1683 NQWLKLL
-1690 LPRGDSWT
+1690 LPRADSWT
-1698 INHIALR
+1698 INHVALR

-1731 SSFASV
+1731 SSFAPV
-1737 LSGTLINSAQLQDF
+1737 LSGTLVNSSQLQDF
-1751 YFPPAPAKYVK
+1751 YFQPAPAKYVK

-1775 LSSFYVFSS
+1775 LSSFYVFSG
-1784 ATIGTNT
+1784 ATIGTKA
-1791 QFFDRSTDSD
+1791 QFFDRSSDSD
-1801 GQIISWGWNFG
+1801 SQIVSWIWDFG
-1812 DGSTSTG
+1812 DGSTSTV
-1819 RNPFHI
+1819 RNPVHTFR
-1825 FPAPG
+1825 APG
-1830 DYPVTLA
+1830 DYPVTLT

-1847 RQTLFHVAVAL
+1847 RQTLFHVAAAL
-1858 QPDFTHSPI
+1858 QPDFVHSPI
-1867 IVHEAGE
+1867 IVHEGGE

-1895 FGDGSTLSQGANTS
+1895 FGDGSILSQGANTS

-1938 VLVLNLPPAV
+1938 VQVLNLPPSV

-1991 SCINCTN
+1991 SCTNCTN
-1998 ANAAVLHS
+1998 ANATVVHS
-2006 YATPGSYRA
+2006 YAAPGSYQVN
-2015 ILNISDKDGGTG
+2015 LTVTDKDGGAG
-2027 TDSATFTV
+2027 TDSAIFTV

-2042 GMENPPAQT
+2042 VMQNPPAQT
-2051 TGISLLVRGALRDTF
+2051 AGASLLVRGELRDTF
-2066 ANQPLTGKR
+2066 ANQSLPGKT
-2075 IQFTL
+2075 IQFML
-2080 NGSSFTAVTG
+2080 NGAPFSVVTG
-2090 PNGVAEISVPMPE
+2090 ANGVAEISVPLPE
-2103 GTKIDVVTGSFAG
+2103 GTKIDIVTGSFAG

-2121 SSSGAGVPPSA
+2121 SCSGVGVPPGA
-2132 GTKPASGSPTHQGTD
+2132 GAKPAAGSPTHLGTD

-2172 STSGTVSIP
+2172 STSGTVTIP

-2191 SANSVATVT
+2191 GANGVATVT

-2208 AEVVQAK
+2208 AEVIQEN
-2215 GIHVTSQ
+2215 GIHIISQ
-2222 QPIGVYGI
+2222 QPIAVYGI

-2242 LPVTSLGSDYYVL
+2242 LPVTSLGFDYQVL
-2255 TYSNM
+2255 TYGNM

-2267 FGIVAAE
+2267 FGIVATE
-2274 NGTTVTITPA
+2274 NSTTVTITPA
-2284 ATTGSH
+2284 VTTGSH
-2290 IAGVPY
+2290 IAGLPY
-2296 AITLNQGQTYLLQ
+2296 ALTLNQGQTYLLQ

-2317 DLTGSRVSST
+2317 DLTGSRITST

-2332 FSGHM
+2332 FGGHM
-2337 AATIPAEVGCCADH
+2337 SATIPAEAGCCADH

-2363 KRFATLPLATRTKG
+2363 KRFATIPLATRTKG
-2377 DYFRFLARDDDT
+2377 DYFRFLARDDGT
-2389 SVYLDGAL
+2389 AVYLDSAL

-2411 QAPAEIVATKPILV
+2411 KAPAEIVATKPILV

-2439 GKADPFFMIVPP
+2439 GKGDPFFMIVPP
-2451 YTQFLDHYT
+2451 YTQFLDQYS
-2460 ISTPASGFQIN
+2460 IATPASGFQIN

-2486 LDGAAL
+2486 LDGTVLSAE
-2492 AAGSFTA
+2492 SFTA
-2499 IGVSGYSGAQLPLT
+2499 IGVSGYSGAQVPLT

-2538 GYPGGLNLSPTATN
+2538 GYPGGLNLSPAVTRVA
-2552 VVVTVA
+2552 VTVA
-2558 PEVSAHTINTQ
+2558 PEASAHTISTQ
-2569 GCVIATTTDQF
+2569 GCVIATAKDQF
-2580 QLPQGGATV
+2580 QMPQGGATI
-2589 NFSISGAN
+2589 NFTISGAN
-2597 PANTS
+2597 PASTS

-2608 GQATLCYLGTH
+2608 GQATLCYVGTH
-2619 SGADQITAALAG
+2619 SGTDQITASLAG
-2631 AHANAT
+2631 AHATAT
-2637 MIWSPPNQPPTVTA
+2637 IIWSLPNQPPTVTA

-2657 ALPAAAILSA
+2657 ALPSAAILSA
-2667 TASDDGLPANTLNLL
+2667 IATDDGLPVNTLNLS
-2682 WTRISGPGDV
+2682 WTKVSGPGDV
-2692 VFANANAANTSAIF
+2692 VFANANAANTTAIF
-2706 TAAGAYVL
+2706 TLAGAYVL
-2714 RFSANDT
+2714 RFAANDT

-2729 VITVTPAPANQA
+2729 LITVNPAPLNQA
-2741 PTAQAGANK
+2741 PTAQAGANQ

-2755 ENLVLNSSNEAPLN
+2755 ENLVINSSNEAPLN
-2769 HGEIPHWIETQ
+2769 EGEIPHWIETQ
-2780 GSNWRQGAMNDGSN
+2780 GSNWRQVTINDESGA
-2794 SPAPQQGSSYFF
+2794 PAPQQGSSYFS
-2806 AGNDAAAELRQDI
+2806 AGNEAEAELQQDI

-2827 IAAGA
+2827 IAAGT

-2845 EASPDAGRVIV
+2845 EAVPDAGRVIV

-2867 ATLDSGIITATD
+2867 AMLDSGIITATD
-2879 EWHLTEDIRTAPAG
+2879 GWHLTEDRRTAPAG
-2893 TGWIRVRL
+2893 TSWIRVRL
-2901 LAQRNSG
+2901 LAKRNSG

-2916 SISLRPFHTAGIKL
+2916 SISLRPLHTAGIKL
-2930 EAHVGDDGLPAGSSL
+2930 DGEVGDDGLPAGSSI
-2945 SANWSVVSGPGPV
+2945 SANWTVVSGPEPV
-2958 SFANSQS
+2958 TFAHSQS
-2965 PLSGATFTTPG
+2965 PSSGAIFTIPG

-2988 LNATSDLNVLV
+2988 LSATSDLSVIV
-2999 NPANQSPVVVPGNDQ
+2999 NPANQPPSVFAGNDQ

-3019 ASASLAAT
+3019 ASASLAGT

-3032 GPVGSSLSVFWSRR
+3032 RPAGSSLSVFWSQR

-3068 PGAYVL
+3068 PGVYML

-3085 SSVLTVTVSPAA
+3085 SSILTITINAAA
-3097 VNQPPTVSAGLD
+3097 VNQPPMVNAGTD
-3109 QAITLTAAPISLN
+3109 QALVLTTAPVSLN

-3130 PLGSSVSVV
+3130 PVGSSLSVV

-3144 GPAAATFGNPDN
+3144 GPAPAIFSNPNN
-3156 AITSIQFSVAGTYVL
+3156 AVTSIQFSVAGTYVL

-3180 SASDEVVVTVT
+3180 SARDEVVITVT
-3191 PANVAPTVNAGADQT
+3191 PANAAPTVNAGADQT
-3206 TLLSQGAALNGSVSD
+3206 ILLSQHAALNGSVSD
-3221 DGLPGTS
+3221 DGLPGAI

-3239 SGTVSFVNPNVTVT
+3239 PGTVSFTNPNVTVT
-3253 NAQFSATGTY
+3253 DAQFSVTGIY

-3269 SDSQFSAA
+3269 SDGQFSAS
-3277 DDITVQVNDNVPLP
+3277 DDITVHVNDNIAPP
-3291 TVGITAPADGAE
+3291 TVAIASPADGAE
-3303 LTAPALVTGSVS
+3303 LTSPALITGSVS
-3315 NGSWTL
+3315 NGSWSL
-3321 EYRLNTDDIWSAVA
+3321 EYSLNS
-3335 ERSGDTALDGSA
+3335 EDGSA
-3347 SQGWRTVA
+3347 HQAWRTVA
-3355 SGHAQVTNSTL
+3355 SGHAPVNNAAL

-3399 LVDKNLKV
+3399 LVEKNLKV
-3407 GHFQIAFSDLNVPV
+3407 GHFQLAFSDLSVPV

-3432 DSRDNRAGDFGVG
+3432 DSRDNRNGDFGVG

-3497 RFQATTAIHCQ
+3497 KFQATTAIHCQ

-3515 TRLMFTPEPGT
+3515 TRLTFTPEPGT

-3533 GPSDVLVETQG
+3533 GPSDVLVETQS
-3544 VLPGAVR
+3544 VLPGPVR

-3590 YGNSLTLTSAGIIH
+3590 YGNSLTITSAGIIH

-3610 AFTRDPANRITSI
+3610 AFTRDAANRITSI
-3623 TDPNGNS
+3623 TDPSGNS

-3636 ARGDLVSY
+3636 TRGDLISY
-3644 TDREQQTTTY
+3644 TDREQQTTSY
-3654 SYDSDHRLVT
+3654 SYDSDHRLLT

-3704 VETITDRLGRATRYE
+3704 VETITDRLGCATRYE

-3749 ETNELGKTTTYAY
+3749 ETNELGKTTNYTY

-3776 HAMQSTYNGARQ
+3776 HATQFTYNDARQ
-3788 VLTITDALGQT
+3788 VLTVTDALGHVT
-3799 TTNTYDAAGTN
+3799 ANTYDAAGTN

-3821 TTYTF
+3821 TSYTY
-3826 SAITGQRSAMKD
+3826 SAITGQRSAMQD
-3838 ALNGQTVY
+3838 AMNGQTSY

-3869 DANGNRKSQRVTRT
+3869 DANGNRKSQTVTRT
-3883 NTLGQP
+3883 NALGQP
-3889 ETITTNYEYDKLNRL
+3889 ETITANYEYDKLNRP
-3904 VKTIYA
+3904 VKTLYA
-3910 DGSSTKVEYNLTGQQ
+3910 DGSSTLVEYNLTGQQ
-3925 GATIDQLGHRTEF
+3925 SATIDQLGHRTEF
-3938 SYDDMGR
+3938 TYDDMGR
-3945 LTRTDYPDS
+3945 LARTDYPDG
-3954 THEETAYDAE
+3954 THEETTYDAE
-3964 GRRLTSTDRAG
+3964 GHRLTSTDRAG

-3986 RLLRTTF
+3986 RLLRTTY
-3993 ADGTSASSV
+3993 ADGASTSSV
-4002 YDAAGQLLSQTD
+4002 YDAAGQLLAQAD

-4022 FYDDAGRRM
+4022 FYDDAGRR
-4031 TIKNALGQ
+4031 TKIKNALGQ

-4044 YDANGNQLS
+4044 YDANGSQLS
-4053 VTDALGHATS
+4053 VTDALGHTTS

-4069 NRRIKTIHADRS
+4069 NRRIKTIYADDT

-4091 RTATKTDQAG
+4091 RTAAKTDQAG
-4101 KPTRFSYDALGRLT
+4101 KLTRFNYDGLGRLT

-4125 IYTYDELGRQL
+4125 AYGYDELGRQL
-4136 SQTDANNHITRF
+4136 SQTDANNHTTRF

-4156 MKRMLPLGQFESY
+4156 SKRILPLGQLESY
-4169 SYDLAGNLRTR
+4169 SYDLAGNLQTR
-4180 TDFNGKVTSFAYDAM
+4180 TDSNGKVTSFAYDAM
-4195 RRLSSKTPDVSFNQP
+4195 RRLSSKTPDASFNQAP
-4210 AISFTYNANGQR
+4210 ITFTYNVTGQR
-4222 ASMVDASGTTVYSYD
+4222 ASMVDASGTTLYSYD
-4237 VRNRL
+4237 TRNRL

-4252 SYTYDDA
+4252 SYTYDEG
-4259 GNVATT
+4259 GNLATT
-4265 RSAHANGVSI
+4265 RSSHASGVSI
-4275 DYGYDALNRLASVKD
+4275 DYTYDALNRLASVKD
-4290 NQLITLNGGVTSYT
+4290 NQLVALNGGITSYT
-4304 YNGAGNLQSYLYP
+4304 YDGAGNLQSYIYP
-4317 NQISTSYAYNSLNRL
+4317 NQISTSYEYNSLNRL
-4332 TNMTVGTAVSH
+4332 SNTTVGTAASNL
-4343 VAGYSYTLGP
+4343 AAYSYTLGA
-4353 AGNRVGVTE
+4353 AGNRLAVSE

-4375 YRLRAETIANG
+4375 YRLRGETSSND
-4386 PHNVNGTISY
+4386 PHNLNGTISY
-4396 SYDAVGNR
+4396 AYDAVGNR
-4404 LSRTS
+4404 LSRIS
-4409 TVTPVIS
+4409 TVAPVTS

-4427 ASESYDDNGNT
+4427 AGDAYDNNGNT
-4438 TTANGNSYDYDFEN
+4438 KAANGSNYDYDFEN
-4452 QLASFTPGA
+4452 RLASFTPGA
-4461 GPAGAFVYDG
+4461 GPGNAFVYDG

-4499 VIEELQYGN
+4499 VVEELQNGN

-4518 LISQRCPL
+4518 LISQRCPV

-4539 GHGSVRLLTDAAG
+4539 GHGNVRLLTDAAG

-4557 YDYDAFGNLIAHVGN
+4557 YDYDAFGNLISQVGN

-4584 DADLAFYYLRARY
+4584 DPNLGFYYLRARY

-4602 GRFWTMDSFEGSP
+4602 GRFWTMDSWEGNP
-4615 HDPQSLHKYSY
+4615 HDPRSLHKYIY
-4626 AQNNP
+4626 ANGDPSNR
-4631 TNLIDPSG
+4631 LDPSG
-4639 QVSAMEEVAPLVSN
+4639 NVSLAETIQTVESYAISAAVFALYNPTLHSTVAAVGTTLNIIGLLGSEGYAYESVSVTPGGPAAYAEGLVAGAEVTWGVARSITNVFIATRASAQTPSQIAASFQGTSRYPGIDRFRNIMVRRGSLLVAGEPGAKGFFTTERTILRASGDPSKLFEGLQVAPLN
-4653 VVSLY
+4653 
-4658 YEYQSLISTAR
+4658 
-4669 VILAAVD
+4669 
-4676 LYKLSQDENYRGEYL
+4676 GEYREAVVVYEAIEDAPAAF
-4691 ALGPT
+4691 AL
-4696 LVGSIVADNLL
+4696 
-4707 SITSAAQRF
+4707 
-4716 TGSVFAASNIEPFA
+4716 
-4730 VRHATSYPQEVMDE
+4730 VRE
-4744 IDPALLR
+4744 
-4751 FDNRF
+4751 
-4756 GKAFYVAESGQT
+4756 
-4768 AVNEVA
+4768 
-4774 AHSGSYTHVV
+4774 
-4784 RFDMNLSGQKTLD
+4784 
-4797 LTNPQVANAWGYN
+4797 NPQFGSGGFPQVYVPNWQQKLRPIK
-4810 STLEYRQTQAIAESA
+4810 TI
-4825 KRAGYGVIAYP
+4825 
-4836 AAHGAG
+4836 
-4842 TNFAVLKRFAEI
+4842 VLKDFG
-4854 LTPMGVAPVP
+4854 PPGQ